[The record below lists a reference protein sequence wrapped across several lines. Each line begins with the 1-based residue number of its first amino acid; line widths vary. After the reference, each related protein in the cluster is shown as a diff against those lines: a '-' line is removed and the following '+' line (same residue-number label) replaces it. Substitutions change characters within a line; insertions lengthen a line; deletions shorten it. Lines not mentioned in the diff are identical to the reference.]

1 MHRRRRSH
9 PRETQFRR
17 FYRDYVGFV
26 VRTVELLGLSGTHA
40 DDVAQEVFI
49 VAHRKLD
56 PLEGPGTRTWLF
68 STTRHL
74 TLRARR
80 TESRLARRRA
90 ALSEVLRVRGPDRTT
105 EAWDARQ
112 IVVRLLGQ
120 LGEPQ
125 RTAFV
130 GTELLGMTAAELGAA
145 VDVSPNTIASRLRSA
160 RAWLAQAASDEGR
173 TLTELVAQARQ
184 DRQTPAR
191 VRSALWLGISGRV
204 ASTTTMGAPGIA
216 AIKVAAAAALVMVA
230 PQRKP
235 PSLEA
240 ARTAIVADP
249 AVAPASPPRRGARLD
264 GVMAA
269 SDAARIETSNETS
282 DFDPGRGVLGT
293 QSVPESTVARARGRR
308 TAPAATKPRRD
319 ETPPPR
325 DDPGDAPEAAV
336 DAARDVSREGS
347 RSSTSG
353 LGSPSGGAPRLAPRP
368 ADRAASFRPRIGDWA
383 APPGPA
389 PAPPV
394 LQRPAHDG
402 VPSASA
408 GKRSATARPMI
419 IPTVQVPLA
428 SVAAAAQGVRQLV
441 RRRRQR

>member
-9 PRETQFRR
+9 PRDTQFRH

-120 LGEPQ
+120 LGEAQ

-160 RAWLAQAASDEGR
+160 RARLAQAASDEGR
-173 TLTELVAQARQ
+173 TLTDLVAQARE
-184 DRQTPAR
+184 DRQTPTR

-204 ASTTTMGAPGIA
+204 ASTTTMGAPSAA

-230 PQRKP
+230 PERKP

-240 ARTAIVADP
+240 APTAVVDDP
-249 AVAPASPPRRGARLD
+249 GIAQASPPRRGAELD
-264 GVMAA
+264 RVMAA
-269 SDAARIETSNETS
+269 SDAARVETSNETS

-293 QSVPESTVARARGRR
+293 RSVPESTGRPAQSAVLSPARA
-308 TAPAATKPRRD
+308 KPRRD
-319 ETPPPR
+319 ETLPPR
-325 DDPGDAPEAAV
+325 DDPRDAPEASV

-347 RSSTSG
+347 PSSTSG
-353 LGSPSGGAPRLAPRP
+353 LGSPLGDAPRLAPRP
-368 ADRAASFRPRIGDWA
+368 ANRAASSRPKLGDWA
-383 APPGPA
+383 APPEAAPVA
-389 PAPPV
+389 PAI
-394 LQRPAHDG
+394 QRPTRDG
-402 VPSASA
+402 LQSPSS
-408 GKRSATARPMI
+408 GNRPATRPI
-419 IPTVQVPLA
+419 FIPTVRLPLA
-428 SVAAAAQGVRQLV
+428 TVAAAAEEVRQLV